1 MHYGFFSIDSSVL
14 AHLGTLRIYILA
26 FSTFMR
32 AKINSFLLP
41 QPKGGINESP
51 DIQLLELGFKKN
63 NKHHNWHDKVMR
75 IGNCLDFMV
84 QKSSFYSH

>member
-32 AKINSFLLP
+32 AKINFS
-41 QPKGGINESP
+41 SP
-51 DIQLLELGFKKN
+51 PAEGREK
-63 NKHHNWHDKVMR
+63 
-75 IGNCLDFMV
+75 
-84 QKSSFYSH
+84 